1 MTDTI
6 LIVIWPFAFA
16 LLASVAEFILSRTK
30 AFGGSHI
37 RDLKLPKQIRQIKR
51 KDKTGDTA
59 LSFLII
65 WTACLLQ
72 FMVSMASIYL
82 VRRFACI
89 PSGKI
94 ASPVSPVFFAVAD
107 AVSDICILYLLRSGK
122 RRFAGP
128 AVITAVLSYA
138 LLLAELFV
146 FNFNC
151 FGKDCHMVTVNGSSL
166 STEFEADREDESG
179 PVSYSGGSVLV
190 KKECDLIIPNVPDDA
205 YSVTVNFTPVEDS
218 TEDMYSSVRFNIRL
232 LIKDDNSKYQYR
244 TADVRKVSGLQS
256 DTMFM
261 RPYGHIRSLM
271 LSVEKLEHD
280 VSISSITISD
290 RNIYSA
296 SPVRYLV
303 LLAAAV
309 LTVLIISG
317 RFYEVEY
324 DSRNN
329 IHVLLLAGVF
339 LLTTGFTYL
348 LYFRE
353 ELKFVKYPF
362 EDIEEVTDIY
372 QLAFDSK
379 MKKLPYLDIK
389 AEEDLKSLEN
399 PYDNSE
405 RTEKQIMYRWDF
417 AYKDGR
423 YYCYFG
429 EAPLYLLYYPSYLL
443 THRLPNYPAAV
454 GIFGTAAVASVLLAF
469 LAAVRM
475 FVPKKNLLAL
485 LLMIPTV
492 ASASLLF
499 INMSH
504 TEKYYVASNCAVAGI
519 GFAVFFG
526 LSAIMGRKP
535 LYRIAMFF
543 LSGLSLAVCAGSRP
557 TVAICAA
564 VMLPAFFAVLFD
576 KSEKF
581 SFRLSEA
588 AAFMVP
594 VIAGIALMLLH
605 NYERFGSILDFGENY
620 QLTVSDISSLK
631 TTPEMLPSAVFYY
644 FLSPFTLIETFPY
657 FEARGI
663 IANTY
668 EIYRNIEPSVGLLSI
683 PFLLTGAVFMPGAFA
698 GAKSRMPAKDKA
710 VYNGF
715 LITGVLAVLFVA
727 WFDFS
732 RGGICLRYL
741 SDVAWLMAVMS
752 GVVLL
757 RRIMSRSGRKTV
769 YGLVCAVSVLTL
781 FITFFMMLAQDSS
794 NFTLIYPSLL
804 EKCEDFFLFW
814 H

>member
-16 LLASVAEFILSRTK
+16 LLASVAEFLLSRTK
-30 AFGGSHI
+30 VFGGTHI
-37 RDLKLPKQIRQIKR
+37 RDLKLPKQIRQIKW
-51 KDKTGDTA
+51 KDKTGNTA

-72 FMVSMASIYL
+72 FMVSMVSVYL

-89 PSGKI
+89 PSG
-94 ASPVSPVFFAVAD
+94 ATQSPVSPVFFAVAD

-128 AVITAVLSYA
+128 AAVTAVLSYA

-151 FGKDCHMVTVNGSSL
+151 FGTDCHMVTLKGSSL
-166 STEFEADREDESG
+166 RTGFESNPEDEEG
-179 PVSYSGGSVLV
+179 PVSYSGDSVLV
-190 KKECDLIIPNVPDDA
+190 NRECDLIIPNVPDDA
-205 YSVTVNFTPVEDS
+205 YSVTVNFIPVEKKPAATALS
-218 TEDMYSSVRFNIRL
+218 ERFKIRL
-232 LIKDDNSKYQYR
+232 MIEDDNSKYQYR
-244 TADVRKVSGLQS
+244 TADVRNVSGLQS

-261 RPYGHIRSLM
+261 RPYGHIKSVLI
-271 LSVEKLEHD
+271 SVEKLEKD
-280 VSISSITISD
+280 VLISSVTISNH
-290 RNIYSA
+290 NIYSA
-296 SPVRYLV
+296 LPVRYLL

-309 LTVLIISG
+309 LILLIIAS

-324 DSRNN
+324 DSGNKL
-329 IHVLLLAGVF
+329 HVILLSAVF
-339 LLTTGFTYL
+339 VLTTMCTYL
-348 LYFRE
+348 LYFRKASRLVE
-353 ELKFVKYPF
+353 YPF
-362 EDIEEVTDIY
+362 ENIEEVSDIY

-379 MKKLPYLDIK
+379 MKKLPYLDIE
-389 AEEDLKSLEN
+389 AEEELKSLDN

-405 RTEKQIMYRWDF
+405 RTEKNTMYWWDF

-429 EAPLYLLYYPSYLL
+429 EAPLYVLYYPSYLL

-454 GIFGTAAVASVLLAF
+454 GILGTAAVVSLLLAF

-485 LLMIPTV
+485 LLMFPTV
-492 ASASLLF
+492 ASASLMF

-504 TEKYYVASNCAVAGI
+504 TEKYYVASDCAVAGI

-526 LSAIMGRKP
+526 LSAVKGRKTLP
-535 LYRIAMFF
+535 SIVMFF

-557 TVAICAA
+557 TIAICAA
-564 VMLPAFFAVLFD
+564 VLLPAFFTVLFD
-576 KSEKF
+576 KSEKL
-581 SFRLSEA
+581 SIRLSKA
-588 AAFMVP
+588 AAFLVP
-594 VIAGIALMLLH
+594 VIVGITMMLIH
-605 NYERFGSILDFGENY
+605 NYERFGNILDFGENY

-631 TTPEMLPSAVFYY
+631 VTPEIIPSAIFYY
-644 FLSPFTLIETFPY
+644 FLAPFTPIETFPF

-668 EIYRNIEPSVGLLSI
+668 EVYRNIEPSVGLLSI
-683 PFLLTGAVFMPGAFA
+683 PFILMGTLFLPGAFA
-698 GAKSRMPAKDKA
+698 GAKSKMPARDK
-710 VYNGF
+710 VIYNGF
-715 LITGVLAVLFVA
+715 LITGIFAALFVA

-732 RGGICLRYL
+732 RGGVCLRYL
-741 SDVAWLMAVMS
+741 SDVAWLLAVMS

-769 YGLVCAVSVLTL
+769 YGLICAASVLTL
-781 FITFFMMLAQDSS
+781 FITFFMLLAQDSS
-794 NFTLIYPSLL
+794 NFAIMYPTLL
-804 EKCEDFFLFW
+804 EKCEDFFIFW